1 MTRFYPFK
9 IKNRVGKER
18 FYEKF
23 SLAYNTSFQNK
34 IGFKAREFGEPG
46 FFDKL
51 KAFGNELK
59 GIITGILNA
68 VTE

>member
-1 MTRFYPFK
+1 MK
-9 IKNRVGKER
+9 
-18 FYEKF
+18 
-23 SLAYNTSFQNK
+23 Q
-34 IGFKAREFGEPG
+34 G